1 MGLNLL
7 FKGRKGQTH
16 VEMVLSFVIFLGFV
30 LFLFFVFNP
39 FQQTANP
46 KLVDFAINKIEN
58 EVSVELRSIG
68 VKFESD
74 PGIGFNNCFSLP
86 AAALISDLGGDE
98 FECRGENVVVKNSDE
113 GGVDASY
120 GDASGELIINN
131 DDLTD
136 DNFFT
141 IYCAEG
147 LVYQPSSLTNC
158 DFVPNELAIV
168 VEKKVWS
175 EAKLIEFKSR
185 YDSNYNDLRKK
196 IVGRDDFGLR
206 ILEAGF
212 VDMTHEVEGVED
224 GDLEMPTEQP
234 QGLTV
239 YAKTFPVQVMDED
252 ADVEQ
257 LKARVS
263 VW

>member
-98 FECRGENVVVKNSDE
+98 FECRGENVVVKNSLGE
-113 GGVDASY
+113 RVDASY
-120 GDASGELIINN
+120 SGSNLSIENSGFE
-131 DDLTD
+131 
-136 DNFFT
+136 NFFT

-158 DFVPNELAIV
+158 DFVPKELAIV

>member
-1 MGLNLL
+1 MGFNLL
-7 FKGRKGQTH
+7 IRGRKGQTH

-30 LFLFFVFNP
+30 LFLFFIFNP

-58 EVSVELRSIG
+58 EVSVNLRSVG
-68 VKFESD
+68 VKFERDSD
-74 PGIGFNNCFSLP
+74 TPPPDPVYSNCFSLP
-86 AAALISDLGGDE
+86 AVDLVDDLGDDE
-98 FECRGENVVVKNSDE
+98 FECRGKNVVVKNSE
-113 GGVDASY
+113 GVRVDASY
-120 GDASGELIINN
+120 DLATGNLLIEAK
-131 DDLTD
+131 DVK
-136 DNFFT
+136 NFFT

-147 LVYQPSSLTNC
+147 LVQEGSLINC
-158 DFVPNELAIV
+158 ESVPNELTIV

-175 EAKLIEFKSR
+175 EAKLVEFKSR
-185 YDSNYNDLRKK
+185 YDSNYKDLRKK

-212 VDMTHEVEGVED
+212 VDVTRG
-224 GDLEMPTEQP
+224 GLNMPEEQP
-234 QGLTV
+234 KGLTV
-239 YAKTFPVQVMDED
+239 YAKTLPVQVMGDD
-252 ADVEQ
+252 AKVEQ